1 MTDFLTLSHTSSS
14 EIPTLV
20 LLLKLEN
27 GTHTPVPPL
36 PEPPTPRPPPSL
48 PLLVITGSTLSPPF
62 VVKSPCVR
70 QNVPA
75 SSCETTNFDVSVA
88 LLEFSIQTSTPGLN
102 LNFLRSIF
110 VPRNPS
116 PSYLKF

>member
-20 LLLKLEN
+20 LLLKIEN
-27 GTHTPVPPL
+27 VTQTPVPPL
-36 PEPPTPRPPPSL
+36 PAPPPPPPPTSL

-88 LLEFSIQTSTPGLN
+88 LLEFSIS
-102 LNFLRSIF
+102 NFNPRFESKFFEVHIRSQKSF
-110 VPRNPS
+110 P
-116 PSYLKF
+116 